1 MKNLNSYT
9 KDKKRAKKLIYNNEF
24 NFKKKRNRIVK

>member
-9 KDKKRAKKLIYNNEF
+9 KDRKGQKKLIYNNRF
-24 NFKKKRNRIVK
+24 NFEKKRNRILK